1 MNAHARSWRIN
12 AGSDGAA
19 GARTPRAPIATNQ
32 RDDIARE
39 ILRMRAGRPL
49 PLDRAVSRGRG
60 ATSNETGRFE
70 PIRQEAFDDEWDIQE
85 DVSRRVTQV
94 TLEKPKTIITRNN
107 SPDIGF
113 DRSINPYRGCEHGCF
128 YCFARPSHAYQGMSA
143 GLDFETKLFAKP
155 DAPAL
160 LEKELAAKGY
170 AARTIAMG
178 TNTDPYQP
186 IERRYRITRG
196 VLEVLARTGH
206 PVGIVTKSALVTRDI
221 DILGPMAERGLAKVA
236 ISMTTLD
243 NKLSRKM
250 EPRAASPS
258 LRLDTIRRLSNE
270 GIPVTVL
277 VAPVIPGINDHEIE
291 RILEAAFAAG
301 AREAGYVML
310 RMPHEVKDL
319 TRDWLIEHFP
329 DRFEHVLNLVR
340 DTRGGKEYDAR
351 WGERQTGVGPLAWTI
366 GRRFEIAS
374 RRIGY
379 RAERTRLRTDLFRP
393 PAKGRV
399 GQLELF

>member
-1 MNAHARSWRIN
+1 MNDFARVRRKHDGF
-12 AGSDGAA
+12 APFDGAA
-19 GARTPRAPIATNQ
+19 RAAHSSSEIAHGGA
-32 RDDIARE
+32 AR
-39 ILRMRAGRPL
+39 LRAGRPP
-49 PLDRAVSRGRG
+49 PLDPAIRKGRS
-60 ATSNETGRFE
+60 ATTNETGRFE
-70 PIRQEAFDDEWDIQE
+70 PVHKEAFDDEWDIRE
-85 DVSRRVTQV
+85 DVSRRETQV
-94 TLEKPKTIITRNN
+94 TLEKSKTIITRNN

-160 LEKELAAKGY
+160 LERELAAKGY
-170 AARTIAMG
+170 VARTIAIG

-206 PVGIVTKSALVTRDI
+206 PVGIVTKSALVARDL
-221 DILGPMAERGLAKVA
+221 DILGPMAERALAKVA
-236 ISMTTLD
+236 VSMTTLD

-258 LRLDTIRRLSNE
+258 LRLDTIRRLTNE
-270 GIPVTVL
+270 SVPVTVL

-291 RILEAAFAAG
+291 RILEAAHAAG

-329 DRFEHVLNLVR
+329 DRLEHVLNLVR
-340 DTRGGKEYDAR
+340 DTRGGKEYDAT

-379 RAERTRLRTDLFRP
+379 RSERTRLRTDLFRP
-393 PAKGRV
+393 PAKERV
-399 GQLELF
+399 GQLEMF

>member
-1 MNAHARSWRIN
+1 MTANA
-12 AGSDGAA
+12 
-19 GARTPRAPIATNQ
+19 TMQ
-32 RDDIARE
+32 RDGFQAGQGVGQGVGGFSGRGLARE
-39 ILRMRAGRPL
+39 TARLRSHRPAA
-49 PLDRAVSRGRG
+49 LDPTIRRGRG
-60 ATSNETGRFE
+60 ATTNETGRFE
-70 PIRQEAFDDEWDIQE
+70 PLKREAFDDEWDIRE
-85 DVSRRVTQV
+85 DVARRETQV

-128 YCFARPSHAYQGMSA
+128 YCFARPSHAYQGLSA

-170 AARTIAMG
+170 SARTIAMG

-186 IERRYRITRG
+186 IEKRYRITRG
-196 VLEVLARTGH
+196 ILEVLARTGH

-236 ISMTTLD
+236 ISITTLD
-243 NKLSRKM
+243 PKLSRKM
-250 EPRAASPS
+250 EPRAASPAR
-258 LRLDTIRRLSNE
+258 RLDTIRRLTNE

-277 VAPVIPGINDHEIE
+277 VAPVIPGITDHEIE
-291 RILEAAFAAG
+291 RILEAAYAAG

-319 TRDWLIEHFP
+319 TRDWLIEHYP
-329 DRFEHVLNLVR
+329 ERLEHVLNLVR
-340 DTRGGKEYDAR
+340 DTRGGKEYDAT
-351 WGERQTGVGPLAWTI
+351 WGKRQTGVGPLAWMI
-366 GRRFEIAS
+366 GRRFEIA
-374 RRIGY
+374 RKRIGY
-379 RAERTRLRTDLFRP
+379 REERTRLRTDLFRP
-393 PAKGRV
+393 PVKGRA
-399 GQLELF
+399 GQLELFG